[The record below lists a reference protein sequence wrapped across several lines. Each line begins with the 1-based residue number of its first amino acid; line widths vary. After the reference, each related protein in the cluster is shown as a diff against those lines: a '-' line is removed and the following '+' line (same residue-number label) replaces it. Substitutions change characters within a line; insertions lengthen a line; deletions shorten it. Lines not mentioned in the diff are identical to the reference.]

1 MCSLTLNQM
10 KKSNGAHTILCI
22 YTFYIFSFK
31 QKPDLP
37 KLNIDEV
44 HFIIIHT
51 YELFLKRAKQVDYS
65 MLLITKIIIIMYAM
79 F

>member
-44 HFIIIHT
+44 HFHNNSYLRII
-51 YELFLKRAKQVDYS
+51 FKRAKQVDYS
-65 MLLITKIIIIMYAM
+65 MLITKIIIMYAM